1 MLNLEGIEQKFK
13 DVYDSQEF
21 QLIQKLFNERQNILV
36 IGNGGNYAVAQ
47 HGAAD
52 CSRLTSKNVMS
63 FDSPTWITSIAN
75 DNGYEDLF
83 LKWIST
89 LYAKK
94 VFAKEDAFVIG
105 LSSTGTSK
113 NICGALNWSVQR
125 GIPTA
130 MIAGKKPVNL
140 RHKDR
145 LPYDEGVI
153 ECILNTDHFHTAE
166 ILSLILFY
174 ELVEG
179 AGECCPLIDDEKDR
193 RLKLK
198 CNFDNLTPYVEDL
211 SLIHI

>member
-1 MLNLEGIEQKFK
+1 MLNLEGIEQKFE
-13 DVYDSQEF
+13 DTYNSESF
-21 QLIQKLFNERQNILV
+21 QQIQKLFNEKQNILL

-94 VFAKEDAFVIG
+94 VFTKEDAFVI
-105 LSSTGTSK
+105 
-113 NICGALNWSVQR
+113 
-125 GIPTA
+125 
-130 MIAGKKPVNL
+130 
-140 RHKDR
+140 D
-145 LPYDEGVI
+145 
-153 ECILNTDHFHTAE
+153 CILNTEHFHTAE

-193 RLKLK
+193 RSKLK
-198 CNFDNLTPYVEDL
+198 CNFDNLTPYVKD
-211 SLIHI
+211 